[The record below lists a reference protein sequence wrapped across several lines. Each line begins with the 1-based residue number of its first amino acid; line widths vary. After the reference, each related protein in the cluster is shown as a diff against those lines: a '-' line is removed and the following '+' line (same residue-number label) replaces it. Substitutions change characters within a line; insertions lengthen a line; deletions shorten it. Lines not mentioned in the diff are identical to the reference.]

1 MTWEIGLLI
10 FCVRDYLKVNAVHC
24 KYVRDS
30 RLLNITQKAGFF
42 GSIVKQ
48 KIFCKSKVS
57 VRKVYSG
64 TKDSHDV
71 MSWESFC
78 TITGVVH
85 NGCYSYRLPPKGLKE
100 LVLTYEL

>member
-1 MTWEIGLLI
+1 MIRIRYDGLLGLCQREYGRGLCGI
-10 FCVRDYLKVNAVHC
+10 RQN
-24 KYVRDS
+24 
-30 RLLNITQKAGFF
+30 AGFF

>member
-1 MTWEIGLLI
+1 MVFYVYAKGNMAGDCAALGLWI
-10 FCVRDYLKVNAVHC
+10 YL
-24 KYVRDS
+24 RDS
-30 RLLNITQKAGFF
+30 RLLNITQNAGFF
-42 GSIVKQ
+42 GSIEEQ

-57 VRKVYSG
+57 VRKIYSG

-78 TITGVVH
+78 TMTGVVH

>member
-1 MTWEIGLLI
+1 MVFLFMPEGIWQGI
-10 FCVRDYLKVNAVHC
+10 VRQ
-24 KYVRDS
+24 KYCEAKD
-30 RLLNITQKAGFF
+30 
-42 GSIVKQ
+42 
-48 KIFCKSKVS
+48 FCKSNVS
-57 VRKVYSG
+57 VRKIYSG

-78 TITGVVH
+78 TMTGVVH

>member
-1 MTWEIGLLI
+1 MIRIRYDGLLGL
-10 FCVRDYLKVNAVHC
+10 CQREYGRGLC
-24 KYVRDS
+24 GR
-30 RLLNITQKAGFF
+30 
-42 GSIVKQ
+42 SIVKQ
-48 KIFCKSKVS
+48 KIFCKSNVS
-57 VRKVYSG
+57 VRKIYSG